1 MDPHLFASLLRLHPG
16 CVYYTAPFATNWGL
30 PSSFLFA
37 KVLSKPNM
45 TPERNNLPSWAE
57 RERWTDLAWI
67 TSQLPLLHV
76 AAEMAFQSLGRG
88 AIVVDTTSRAAG
100 ERLPCAYFTAE
111 AIQRYEDA
119 HINRLV
125 TQYDPQDE
133 LVIVLLKA
141 ESRTSSY
148 RICSLPPAAD
158 LTTTRH

>member
-1 MDPHLFASLLRLHPG
+1 
-16 CVYYTAPFATNWGL
+16 
-30 PSSFLFA
+30 
-37 KVLSKPNM
+37 M
-45 TPERNNLPSWAE
+45 TPERNSLPPWAE

-100 ERLPCAYFTAE
+100 ERLPCDYFTAE
-111 AIQRYEDA
+111 AIQRYEDED
-119 HINRLV
+119 INRLV
-125 TQYDPQDE
+125 TQYDPHDE

-148 RICSLPPAAD
+148 RICSRSPGSD
-158 LTTTRH
+158 LTATRH